1 MSDVIQVVTTTG
13 SHEEAQ
19 KIARALV
26 EKRLAACVQVSGPIT
41 STYHWQGGIET
52 GQEWRCV
59 VKTRRSHYMT
69 VEQAI
74 RQLHSYEVPEILA
87 VEVKTG
93 NEAYLN
99 WVASE
104 LADLA
109 GPEFY

>member
-1 MSDVIQVVTTTG
+1 MTEYIQILTTT
-13 SHEEAQ
+13 EKLEDAE

-41 STYHWQGGIET
+41 STYRWQGSIET

-59 VKTRRSHYMT
+59 AKTRRSHYLV

-74 RQLHSYEVPEILA
+74 RQLNSYEVPEILA
-87 VEVKTG
+87 VEVKAG

-99 WVASE
+99 WVESE
-104 LADLA
+104 LADLS
-109 GPEFY
+109 GPDFY